1 MGQSKK
7 RITLDLLGANKEA
20 TYKPKYWRANLV
32 GLILANLLACAA
44 IAEPRVLLE
53 TSMGGIEIDLHPD
66 VAPGHVQNFLNYVND
81 GDYNNS
87 FIHRSVSGFI
97 IQGGGFSFNESL
109 FNYVPTDPPI
119 ENEFALSNV
128 RGTVAMAKLGS
139 DPDSATSQWFINL
152 ADNSANLDQQNGGFT
167 VFATV
172 VEGMDVVDAIASLPV
187 TGIIG
192 LEPLGSAVPLRNWTP
207 PAAIVPQDNLVIIS
221 NAEQSTSFDIPMLP
235 QPFFWLLATA
245 LGLAACSIGVKKTV
259 RTRAQD

>member
-1 MGQSKK
+1 MQSV
-7 RITLDLLGANKEA
+7 TYVAA
-20 TYKPKYWRANLV
+20 THESNSWKAKFVALM
-32 GLILANLLACAA
+32 LAGLLASVVT
-44 IAEPRVLLE
+44 AEPRVLLE
-53 TSMGGIEIDLHPD
+53 TSLGDIEIDLHPD

-128 RGTVAMAKLGS
+128 RGTVAMAKLGT

-207 PAAIVPQDNLVIIS
+207 ADPFIPQDNLVIVS
-221 NAEQSTSFDIPMLP
+221 NAEQSTSFEIPALS
-235 QPFFWLLATA
+235 QPFFWVLAIALSLTA
-245 LGLAACSIGVKKTV
+245 GSIGYKKTV
-259 RTRAQD
+259 SVRAQG

>member
-1 MGQSKK
+1 MNQLKK
-7 RITLDLLGANKEA
+7 RKTSMQSVTYVAATHESNSWKEKFVA
-20 TYKPKYWRANLV
+20 LM
-32 GLILANLLACAA
+32 LAGLLASVVT
-44 IAEPRVLLE
+44 AEPRVLLE
-53 TSMGGIEIDLHPD
+53 TSLGDIEIDLHPD
-66 VAPGHVQNFLNYVND
+66 VAPGHVQNFLNYVSD

-119 ENEFALSNV
+119 ENEFGLSNV
-128 RGTVAMAKLGS
+128 RGTVAMAKLGT

-207 PAAIVPQDNLVIIS
+207 ADPFIPQDNLVIVS
-221 NAEQSTSFDIPMLP
+221 NAEQSTSFEIPALS
-235 QPFFWLLATA
+235 QPFFWVLAIALSLTA
-245 LGLAACSIGVKKTV
+245 GSIGYKKTV
-259 RTRAQD
+259 SVRAQG

>member
-1 MGQSKK
+1 MSQSKK
-7 RITLDLLGANKEA
+7 RITLNLLGANKEA
-20 TYKPKYWRANLV
+20 IYKPKSWRANFAA
-32 GLILANLLACAA
+32 LILANLLACAA

-53 TSMGGIEIDLHPD
+53 TSMGDIEIDLHPD

-152 ADNSANLDQQNGGFT
+152 ADNSLNLDQQNGGFT

-207 PAAIVPQDNLVIIS
+207 PATIVPQDNLVLIN
-221 NAEQSTSFDIPMLP
+221 NAEQSTSFEIPMLP

-245 LGLAACSIGVKKTV
+245 LGLTACGIGVKKTV
-259 RTRAQD
+259 RTRTQG